1 MTWRCLLSFLFF
13 RPESLPRISQIK
25 ASGGEFAK
33 HIDEWKDAPTTFTE
47 EKLEIFGRSVMEK
60 WEEPYMK
67 ELANIVTSKGGNIL
81 EVGFGMGISARYIQ
95 EREIEEHIIIE
106 GNADVFVKLE
116 EFAQQAKHKVTPIFG
131 LWQDVV
137 DTLPNDSFDGILF
150 DTAPITEDEVIVLRY
165 SFFEQAYRLLKK
177 GGVFS
182 QFMHEIEITP
192 HYCQRLNE
200 VGFFNISSTL
210 CSVNLPKDCL
220 YWDKPVML
228 APIIIK

>member
-1 MTWRCLLSFLFF
+1 MIDPQTR
-13 RPESLPRISQIK
+13 RISQIK

-33 HIDEWKDAPTTFTE
+33 HIGEWKDAQATFTE
-47 EKLEIFGRSVMEK
+47 EKLEILGRSVMEK

-67 ELANIVTSKGGNIL
+67 ELANIVTSNGGKIL

-95 EREIEEHIIIE
+95 EHEIEEHIIIE

-131 LWQDVV
+131 LWQEVV
-137 DTLPNDSFDGILF
+137 DSLPNDSFDGILF
-150 DTAPITEDEVIVLRY
+150 DTAPIIENDVIEVPYYFID
-165 SFFEQAYRLLKK
+165 QAYRLLKK

-182 QFMHEIEITP
+182 RFMRELEITP
-192 HYCQRLNE
+192 DYRQRLNKA
-200 VGFFNISSTL
+200 GFFNISNTL
-210 CSVNLPKDCL
+210 CSVNPPKDCL

>member
-1 MTWRCLLSFLFF
+1 MIDPQT
-13 RPESLPRISQIK
+13 RISQIK
-25 ASGGEFAK
+25 ANGGEFAK
-33 HIDEWKDAPTTFTE
+33 HIGEWRDAPATFTE
-47 EKLEIFGRSVMEK
+47 ETLEIFGRPVMEK

-67 ELANIVTSKGGNIL
+67 ELANIVGPNGGKIL
-81 EVGFGMGISARYIQ
+81 EVGFGLGISARYIQ
-95 EREIEEHIIIE
+95 QHEIEEHIIIE

-137 DTLPNDSFDGILF
+137 DSLPNDSCDGILF
-150 DTAPITEDEVIVLRY
+150 DIAPITEDEVILLRY

-192 HYCQRLNE
+192 HYRQLLNKA
-200 VGFFNISSTL
+200 GFFNITGTL
-210 CSVNLPKDCL
+210 CSVNPPKDCL

>member
-1 MTWRCLLSFLFF
+1 MIDPQT
-13 RPESLPRISQIK
+13 RISQTK
-25 ASGGEFAK
+25 AAGGKFAK
-33 HIDEWKDAPTTFTE
+33 HIDEWKDAKATFTE
-47 EKLEIFGRSVMEK
+47 EKLEILGRSVMEK

-67 ELANIVTSKGGNIL
+67 ELANIVTSNGGKIL
-81 EVGFGMGISARYIQ
+81 EVGFGLGISARYIH
-95 EREIEEHIIIE
+95 EHEIEEHIIIE

-137 DTLPNDSFDGILF
+137 DQLPNDSFDGILF
-150 DTAPITEDEVIVLRY
+150 DTFVITEDDAIQIPYYFLE
-165 SFFEQAYRLLKK
+165 EAYRLLKK

-182 QFMHEIEITP
+182 RFMREIEITP
-192 HYCQRLNE
+192 DYRQRLNKA
-200 VGFFNISSTL
+200 GFFNISNTL
-210 CSVNLPKDCL
+210 CSVNPPKDCL

>member
-1 MTWRCLLSFLFF
+1 MIDPQT
-13 RPESLPRISQIK
+13 RISKYK
-25 ASGGEFAK
+25 AAGGKFAQ
-33 HIDEWKDAPTTFTE
+33 HIGEWKDAKATFTE
-47 EKLEIFGRSVMEK
+47 DKLEILGRSVMEK

-67 ELANIVTSKGGNIL
+67 ELANIVTFNGGKIL
-81 EVGFGMGISARYIQ
+81 EVGFGLGISARYIQ
-95 EREIEEHIIIE
+95 EHEIEEHIIIE

-137 DTLPNDSFDGILF
+137 DSLPNDSFDGILF
-150 DTAPITEDEVIVLRY
+150 DTFVITEDDAIQIPYYFLE
-165 SFFEQAYRLLKK
+165 EAYRLLKK

-182 QFMHEIEITP
+182 RFMRETEITP
-192 HYCQRLNE
+192 DYRQRLNKA
-200 VGFFNISSTL
+200 GFFNISNTL
-210 CSVNLPKDCL
+210 CSVNPPKDCL